1 MSRERDVI
9 KVQVWR
15 LVLLWVVMLGLFGVM
30 VSRLWS
36 LQIAQTMEFQRRLSK
51 QSLRS
56 VRLPGIRGRIYDRTG
71 APLVENRPSYCLS
84 LYLEELRRPGSVQR
98 TVENIMDV
106 LDRLAEVMDRPR
118 QLQASDACSSESADP
133 ASAGGVAGSGRGGGG
148 AVCRTVHGIPR
159 R

>member
-71 APLVENRPSYCLS
+71 APLVEIVTEPDFCTPHEAMEFLKA
-84 LYLEELRRPGSVQR
+84 LRAQVRYVG
-98 TVENIMDV
+98 
-106 LDRLAEVMDRPR
+106 
-118 QLQASDACSSESADP
+118 SSECSMETGTMRVDANISVLATYMGHVEVRDLYWYFSAVP
-133 ASAGGVAGSGRGGGG
+133 ELMSLVRE
-148 AVCRTVHGIPR
+148 RF
-159 R
+159 